1 MEKINASEFEKEHLI
16 KLLEDVANRL
26 KKRNFELRT
35 TRDKLRAIRMRYDK
49 AKTTIEYQRERIIQ
63 LYGAGF
69 RNGFQKSV

>member
-35 TRDKLRAIRMRYDK
+35 TRDKLRAIRMRYVK

-63 LYGAGF
+63 LYGAGS

>member
-26 KKRNFELRT
+26 KKRNFELRM

-49 AKTTIEYQRERIIQ
+49 AKTTIDYQRERIIQ
-63 LYGAGF
+63 LYGAGS
-69 RNGFQKSV
+69 RNDFQKSV

>member
-49 AKTTIEYQRERIIQ
+49 AKTTIDYQRERIIQ
-63 LYGAGF
+63 LYGAGS
-69 RNGFQKSV
+69 RNDFQKSV

>member
-1 MEKINASEFEKEHLI
+1 MEKINATEFEKGHLI

-26 KKRNFELRT
+26 KKRNFELRM

-63 LYGAGF
+63 LYGAGS
-69 RNGFQKSV
+69 RNNFQKSV

>member
-26 KKRNFELRT
+26 KKRNFELRM

-63 LYGAGF
+63 LYGAGS
-69 RNGFQKSV
+69 RNDFQKSV